1 MEINGINNYLRIS
14 QPAAQ
19 RSIARPAAESAPA
32 AETRADKVAFS
43 SEGSFKAQLG
53 TYARAFAAESGKAAS
68 AERINRL
75 KQQYQGDSCPVSGAD
90 IASAVLKYSLGAA
103 VNVN

>member
-19 RSIARPAAESAPA
+19 RSIVRPA